1 MNSMVSIDS
10 KDVSDYTRHLF
21 EFVNLSILTTIVSI
35 LGIVSNIL
43 NIAVF
48 YKQGLK
54 SAVNISFMA
63 LSITD
68 LINVLLIEWV
78 SISSYPVLLNN
89 PDIGILSKDVGYL
102 TSGIPHACMSRITS
116 WITVY
121 MTAERC
127 LCIAIPFHVK
137 RLITPSIAVLS
148 IVAIYILTI
157 LPLIPEYLFFSLGL
171 TNSTQFH
178 RLKIGLVVNVKDIG
192 LEGLTVFIYSVMMIT
207 SFIAVIFLTLILILQ
222 LNKMSKWRKNS
233 QVITGQVES
242 LKQKE
247 KVAIRTVL
255 VIACILIITFTPN
268 FIMCGVTFIVPG
280 FSINDSLS
288 NIFVV
293 SISFSYLLDAVNAS
307 VNAALYYV
315 LNASY
320 RTTMREMFRREKLA
334 RKRKRGWPRSPWC
347 RDMEVD
353 ADGRDIGT
361 VDDGSFFLENL
372 QDCLGSGLGWNSIT
386 SRRQS

>member
-10 KDVSDYTRHLF
+10 TDVSDYTRHLF

-43 NIAVF
+43 NIAIF

-68 LINVLLIEWV
+68 LLNVLLIEWV
-78 SISSYPVLLNN
+78 SISSYPVLLDS

-127 LCIAIPFHVK
+127 LCIALPFHVK
-137 RLITPSIAVLS
+137 RWITPSIAVLV

-171 TNSTQFH
+171 RNSTQFH

-233 QVITGQVES
+233 QVITGQGES
-242 LKQKE
+242 LKQKD

-255 VIACILIITFTPN
+255 VIACVLIITFTPN
-268 FIMCGVTFIVPG
+268 FLMCGVTFIVPG
-280 FSINDSLS
+280 FSINGSLS
-288 NIFVV
+288 NLFVV

-315 LNASY
+315 MNASY
-320 RTTMREMFRREKLA
+320 RTTMRDMFRREKV
-334 RKRKRGWPRSPWC
+334 R
-347 RDMEVD
+347 
-353 ADGRDIGT
+353 
-361 VDDGSFFLENL
+361 N
-372 QDCLGSGLGWNSIT
+372 
-386 SRRQS
+386 